1 MSNPKPCRIGID
13 LDNTLIDY
21 SEAARYLAREGNI
34 DDVSSVQELR
44 KRFRGSDDEKW
55 QTIQARLYT
64 EGLEYATPADGCID
78 FILRARVTGSQV
90 FIVSHKTMT
99 TSEEF
104 GGRDLR
110 GPARAWLM
118 RAGITPGLIRENQIF
133 FCNSQE
139 EKVKKVA
146 DLNLDWFIDDLEEV
160 LSHPDFPEDTLRWL
174 YIPGSTNGAGG
185 NAEDSLEIAASRTVS
200 GFDELAEFLKEDS
213 HGP

>member
-1 MSNPKPCRIGID
+1 MSNPKPGRIGID

-21 SEAARYLAREGNI
+21 SEAARYLAIEENI

-44 KRFRGSDDEKW
+44 KRFRESDDEKW

-64 EGLEYATPADGCID
+64 EGLEYARPANGCID
-78 FILRARVTGSQV
+78 FILTARGIGSQLYV
-90 FIVSHKTMT
+90 VSHKTMT
-99 TSEEF
+99 TSKKF

-118 RAGITPGLIRENQIF
+118 RAAITPGLIPESRIF
-133 FCNSQE
+133 FCNSQQ

-146 DLNLDWFIDDLEEV
+146 DLNLDWFIDDLQEV
-160 LSHPDFPEDTLRWL
+160 LAHPDFPEDTIRWL
-174 YIPGSTNGAGG
+174 YAPGSTDGTEENP
-185 NAEDSLEIAASRTVS
+185 EDSRNIAASRTVL
-200 GFDELAEFLKEDS
+200 GFGDLAEFLREDS